1 MIHFFRNICLN
12 SSFIFSI
19 KSMMIYI
26 SGICYK
32 YYNYLKKKQD
42 ITISYRK
49 TWTKFVHKNIS
60 QGYDNVN
67 EFDLSK

>member
-1 MIHFFRNICLN
+1 
-12 SSFIFSI
+12 
-19 KSMMIYI
+19 MMIYI